1 MMSKSKLPILVILL
15 FIAACSPPSPCD
27 MGASPLSC
35 DNEVTTKKPIGS
47 WTVTET
53 SSSTSVSESGSTDTF
68 TVVLATR
75 VPDGNVIVDISSSDT
90 GEVTVSPSSLTFS
103 SDNYTTAQTV
113 TVTGI
118 NDNLDDGNIT
128 STITLTFNDSQSADD
143 SYEALADKTIS
154 VTTTDDDTVGITVTE
169 SSSSTMVSESGSTDN
184 FSITLA
190 SQPLDNVTLSISS
203 ADTGEVTIS
212 PDNLTFST
220 GNWSIAQEV
229 TVTGIDDYIVDGS
242 QSVLITITVDNTSDS
257 NYANLADK
265 TITVSNTDSGD
276 TVGINVSET
285 NSSTSVTESGATD
298 NLSIT
303 LNSEPIADVI
313 LNIVSADTGEVTVS
327 PSSLTFSSG
336 NWSTAQEI
344 TLTAVEDNVFD
355 GIRWSSV
362 TVSISSSVDASYASL
377 SPQSATVTIN
387 DSRTGRQRNRYIS
400 AGLKHYCA
408 LDNASGTVYCWGSDT
423 CSDDGFG
430 NCDTDLSDSSAVTIG
445 SGPIYPR
452 ISDTAPDNTT
462 HLGDNSTS
470 TPLAMPSV
478 IPSNPVFMTSSRNAN
493 CVMNSTQDNVT
504 CWGRYRMNNYG
515 IDSGSSIWKQSY
527 SANSFLDLDIG
538 REHGCV
544 VLSDRT
550 VKCWGYARMGAIG
563 DGNSVYYT
571 DPGTLATGVNN
582 VVDIALGQD
591 HTCALIDNGT
601 VQCWGRDN
609 SGQLGD
615 NTTNTNGV
623 NNASDEGVDT
633 AVNLSGSISN
643 FIQIA
648 AYSGSTCGLT
658 DNGTIWCWGSN
669 GNGQLG
675 DGTTTDRDYPVQVSG
690 IDNALDVYLG
700 TAMACAAIDNRT
712 NLKCWGNYYLGD
724 GSTTDSTTPV
734 TVTETNGWGSDY
746 TFDDVAIGQSS
757 ACAYNEENNQVYC
770 WGVNADGQLGLGNT
784 LTPYSTM
791 QNTGSPF

>member
-1 MMSKSKLPILVILL
+1 MLHYLDKIYFSYNESPLLNQLGQHHSKSLFSRLEDQIQSLKRTMVNVGMSKKVAETFKKRGPILLL
-15 FIAACSPPSPCD
+15 ISLCWLPVGCFVPDDLETIAAESTIYPPPPPAPGVS
-27 MGASPLSC
+27 LSK
-35 DNEVTTKKPIGS
+35 TTA
-47 WTVTET
+47 
-53 SSSTSVSESGSTDTF
+53 SVSETLTTDSF
-68 TVVLATR
+68 TIKLDSEPESNVVINLS
-75 VPDGNVIVDISSSDT
+75 DNDT
-90 GEVTVSPSSLTFS
+90 GEATISASTLTFLS
-103 SDNYTTAQTV
+103 SNWSAAQTV
-113 TVTGI
+113 TVTG
-118 NDNLDDGNIT
+118 
-128 STITLTFNDSQSADD
+128 
-143 SYEALADKTIS
+143 
-154 VTTTDDDTVGITVTE
+154 VDDD
-169 SSSSTMVSESGSTDN
+169 
-184 FSITLA
+184 FA
-190 SQPLDNVTLSISS
+190 
-203 ADTGEVTIS
+203 
-212 PDNLTFST
+212 
-220 GNWSIAQEV
+220 
-229 TVTGIDDYIVDGS
+229 DGS
-242 QSVLITITVDNTSDS
+242 QTVLITISVDNSSDAT
-257 NYANLADK
+257 YAALDNQTVTVTNTDAGESLGF
-265 TITVSNTDSGD
+265 TIT
-276 TVGINVSET
+276 ET

-303 LNSEPIADVI
+303 LNSEPLADVI

-336 NWSTAQEI
+336 NWSTAQEVI
-344 TLTAVEDNVFD
+344 LTAVEDNVFD
-355 GIRWSSV
+355 GIRWSNV
-362 TVSISSSVDASYASL
+362 TVSVSSSVDASYASL
-377 SPQSATVTIN
+377 SPQSATATIN

-408 LDNASGTVYCWGSDT
+408 LDNSSGTVYCWGSDT

-452 ISDTAPDNTT
+452 ISDIAPDNTT

-470 TPLAMPSV
+470 TPLVMPSV
-478 IPSNPVFMTSSRNAN
+478 IPSNPVFMASSRNTN

-515 IDSGSSIWKQSY
+515 IDTSSSIWRQSH

-544 VLSDRT
+544 VLSDR
-550 VKCWGYARMGAIG
+550 YARMGAIG
-563 DGNSVYYT
+563 DGNSVSYT

-591 HTCALIDNGT
+591 HTCALLDNGT

-623 NNASDEGVDT
+623 DNGGNEGVDT

-643 FIQIA
+643 FIQID

-675 DGTTTDRDYPVQVSG
+675 NGTTTDRDYPVQVSG

-700 TAMACAAIDNRT
+700 TAMGCAAIDNRT
-712 NLKCWGNYYLGD
+712 NLKCWGNNYLGD

>member
-1 MMSKSKLPILVILL
+1 MMSKSKLLTLVLL
-15 FIAACSPPSPCD
+15 LSIAACNPPSPCE

-35 DNEVTTKKPIGS
+35 DTTVDTNPKLGS
-47 WTVTET
+47 YTVAET
-53 SSSTSVSESGSTDTF
+53 SSSTSLNESETTDTI
-68 TVVLATR
+68 TVVLSKR
-75 VPDGNVIVDISSSDT
+75 KPVSNVIIDISSSDT

-103 SDNYTTAQTV
+103 SSNYDTAQTV
-113 TVTGI
+113 TLTGI
-118 NDNLDDGNIT
+118 NDNVDDGDIVSVISFGFNQSSDEGFRYLDNKT
-128 STITLTFNDSQSADD
+128 LNVTTIDDD
-143 SYEALADKTIS
+143 SA
-154 VTTTDDDTVGITVTE
+154 GITVTE
-169 SSSSTMVSESGSTDN
+169 SSSSTTVSESGSTDN
-184 FSITLA
+184 FSVTLA

-220 GNWSIAQEV
+220 GNWSIVQEV

-257 NYANLADK
+257 NYSNLADK
-265 TITVSNTDSGD
+265 TLTVSNTDSGD

-355 GIRWSSV
+355 GIRWASV
-362 TVSISSSVDASYASL
+362 TVSVSSSVDASYASL
-377 SPQSATVTIN
+377 SPQSATATIN

-408 LDNASGTVYCWGSDT
+408 LDNSSGTVYCWGSDT

-430 NCDTDLSDSSAVTIG
+430 NCDTKLDDQSAVITIG

-452 ISDTAPDNTT
+452 ISDIAPDNTT

-470 TPLAMPSV
+470 TPLVMPSV
-478 IPSNPVFMTSSRNAN
+478 IPSNPVFMASSRNTN

-515 IDSGSSIWKQSY
+515 IDTSSSIWRQSH

-563 DGNSVYYT
+563 DGNSVSYT

-591 HTCALIDNGT
+591 HTCALLDNGT

-615 NTTNTNGV
+615 NKTNTNGV
-623 NNASDEGVDT
+623 DNGGNEGVDT

-643 FIQIA
+643 FIQID

-700 TAMACAAIDNRT
+700 TAMGCAAIDNRT
-712 NLKCWGNYYLGD
+712 NLKCWGNNYLGD